1 MEEIAGKKLVFCF
14 FRTPSDL
21 SLRTVNRGQT
31 TLITKGAIPP
41 MKLRQE
47 PSLRNL
53 VRAEVE

>member
-1 MEEIAGKKLVFCF
+1 MEEIAGKKLVFWV

-21 SLRTVNRGQT
+21 GLRTVNQGQT
-31 TLITKGAIPP
+31 TLITQGCKSIDE
-41 MKLRQE
+41 LRQE